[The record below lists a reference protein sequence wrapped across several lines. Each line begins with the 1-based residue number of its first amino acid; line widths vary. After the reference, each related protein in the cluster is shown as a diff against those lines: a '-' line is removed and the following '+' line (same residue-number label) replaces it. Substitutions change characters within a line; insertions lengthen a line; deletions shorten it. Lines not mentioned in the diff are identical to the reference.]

1 MSYKTGILGLLAI
14 ILLAGCKKEWDQYY
28 NSNPP
33 TVDENVWDAIKK
45 DPNLSSFVQYMEEKQ
60 FDTLFESN
68 STYTLFVPDNES
80 FSGLSAAD
88 SITRMVLDYHLS
100 EHFIQSGIIEGK
112 TKVQTLSDK
121 FALLDNGSGQL
132 QFDGIPLNFESP
144 LYKNGKYYTMS
155 QVGFPLPNIYEYYAV
170 NNPILK
176 KYIDSQDS
184 IILDKGRSKP
194 IGFDSEG
201 NTIYDTVAI
210 IYNKFEHKFFP
221 VSKEFRNKTATMVFP
236 VEADYNQ
243 ALTDMAQSMNSVY
256 TDYKD
261 IPLDWQNKI
270 LIPYLLKQGV
280 FENMIERPVFLTPT
294 YGDTIKMKNILGD
307 SIIINYIPGSKVI
320 CSNGYVYNYQ
330 HFQVPDTLWKG
341 TTIFEGEALLL
352 QTGINKFGWREGV
365 TAISSSSVI
374 PTRDYISIAS
384 NDSILRVP
392 FPVNYT
398 GTFSL
403 EFTIKNLFPR
413 KYLMKIH
420 TKMNYGGIYDI
431 YVNDVLVRTF
441 DYDHYNDR
449 FGLIPSVTGLF
460 WYKPETGG
468 FNWFDCLVDDK
479 ADYGATKVKFVYK
492 GPSTL
497 SFNGLALDVIEFK
510 PYNF

>member
-1 MSYKTGILGLLAI
+1 
-14 ILLAGCKKEWDQYY
+14 
-28 NSNPP
+28 
-33 TVDENVWDAIKK
+33 
-45 DPNLSSFVQYMEEKQ
+45 
-60 FDTLFESN
+60 
-68 STYTLFVPDNES
+68 
-80 FSGLSAAD
+80 
-88 SITRMVLDYHLS
+88 
-100 EHFIQSGIIEGK
+100 
-112 TKVQTLSDK
+112 
-121 FALLDNGSGQL
+121 
-132 QFDGIPLNFESP
+132 
-144 LYKNGKYYTMS
+144 MS

-256 TDYKD
+256 QDYKD

-270 LIPYLLKQGV
+270 LIPFLLKKGV

-341 TTIFEGEALLL
+341 TIVFEGEALLF

-365 TAISSSSVI
+365 TATSSVSI
-374 PTRDYISIAS
+374 KPTRDYIAIAS

-392 FPVNYT
+392 FPINYT

-413 KYLMKIH
+413 KYLMKI
-420 TKMNYGGIYDI
+420 TYGYVNYGGIYDI
-431 YVNDVLVRTF
+431 YVNDELVRTF

-449 FGLIPSVTGLF
+449 YGLIT
-460 WYKPETGG
+460 K
-468 FNWFDCLVDDK
+468 CHRKLV
-479 ADYGATKVKFVYK
+479 
-492 GPSTL
+492 
-497 SFNGLALDVIEFK
+497 
-510 PYNF
+510 